1 MATNPYFSNLTYT
14 PTQNLME
21 DLLIESIKMY
31 GMDVIYL
38 PRTLINI
45 DEVWGEAAR
54 EEFNNG
60 VPIEM
65 YLNNVEGFEG
75 SGDLLSKF
83 GVEIRDQT
91 TFWVS
96 RKRFGEEFENLSL
109 MTHAQADPEL
119 ELTYIQ
125 PREGDLIYLP
135 MNGNIFQI
143 MFVEDEKLF
152 YPQGKLMVYELRCE
166 LFERGSED
174 FNTGNTLIDSIE
186 TMYPVSNVET
196 SDPDDVDIFT
206 AEKDIII
213 DFTEN
218 SPFGE
223 L

>member
-1 MATNPYFSNLTYT
+1 MATNPYFSNLTYA
-14 PTQNLME
+14 PTQTLME

-38 PRTLINI
+38 PRTLIDI
-45 DEVWGEAAR
+45 DTLWGEAAR
-54 EEFNNG
+54 EEFNSG
-60 VPIEM
+60 KPIEM

-75 SGDLLSKF
+75 NGDLLSKF

-96 RKRFGEEFENLSL
+96 RRRFQEEFEN
-109 MTHAQADPEL
+109 TEL
-119 ELTYIQ
+119 EFAQYDGTTELLAIQ

-135 MNGNIFQI
+135 MNGNFFQI
-143 MFVEDEKLF
+143 MFAEDEKLF

-166 LFERGSED
+166 LFERSSED
-174 FNTGNTLIDSIE
+174 FNTGNTIIDSIE

-196 SDPDDVDIFT
+196 SMPDDTSQIAID
-206 AEKDIII
+206 KDTII
-213 DFTEN
+213 DFTEH